1 MKNKNKIF
9 NIFFV
14 LNLVIL
20 ISTIYVLYSKTI
32 GSKGLDWGHWSYS
45 ELLINYPGQF
55 VRRGLLGEIILT
67 LVSGDSANSIIQNIV
82 FYNFSLFIFLITL
95 NIFRTG
101 LGNWHLFFL
110 TISSFGVFNL
120 AIHNNVF
127 HRKEIFFLNLFLIY
141 FGLINKVKG
150 QNVFKY
156 IFLFFTII
164 FTGLIH
170 EGMLLIFGPFYF
182 YNLKRTEIKR
192 FLNIKIENLYLGLSI
207 ALFSLMA
214 LFKGDK
220 NLSER
225 ILNELPINDITLLSV
240 HDTHAID
247 AIGWSIKR
255 GLALTARLFLSGTA
269 FYWTYVIALFFISIC
284 FILFKGDLKTTI
296 TYLKD
301 NFSNSYEFL
310 LLILIFLVGWD
321 WGRWFV
327 IIFYLTFFTISYNL
341 NIKGNIIENRI
352 NLLSIFIFV
361 SISILSVIPEC
372 CLSWS
377 NPKILEVFELYFFE
391 IKFNY

>member
-1 MKNKNKIF
+1 MKNKNKSF
-9 NIFFV
+9 NIFFL
-14 LNLVIL
+14 LNIVIL
-20 ISTIYVLYSKTI
+20 TSTIYVLYSKTI

-55 VRRGLLGEIILT
+55 VRRGLLGEIILS
-67 LVSGDSANSIIQNIV
+67 LVSGDSANSVIQNIV
-82 FYNFSLFIFLITL
+82 FYNFSLFVFLIAL

-141 FGLINKVKG
+141 FGSINKIKG
-150 QNVFKY
+150 KNVFKY

-164 FTGLIH
+164 LTSLIH

-192 FLNIKIENLYLGLSI
+192 FLNIKIENLYLGFSL

-225 ILNELPINDITLLSV
+225 ILNELPIDDIALLSV

-255 GLALTARLFLSGTA
+255 GLVLTARLFLSGTA
-269 FYWTYVIALFFISIC
+269 FYWSYVIALFLISIC
-284 FILFKGDLKTTI
+284 FILFKGDIKTTI
-296 TYLKD
+296 TYFKNNYL
-301 NFSNSYEFL
+301 NSYEFL

-327 IIFYLTFFTISYNL
+327 IIFYLSFFTITYNL
-341 NIKGNIIENRI
+341 DIKNNIVENRI
-352 NLLSIFIFV
+352 NLLSIVIFV

-391 IKFNY
+391 IKLNY

>member
-1 MKNKNKIF
+1 VKNKNKSF
-9 NIFFV
+9 NIFFL
-14 LNLVIL
+14 LNIAIL
-20 ISTIYVLYSKTI
+20 TSTIYVLYSKTI

-55 VRRGLLGEIILT
+55 VRRGLLGEIILS
-67 LVSGDSANSIIQNIV
+67 LVSGDSANSVIQNIV
-82 FYNFSLFIFLITL
+82 FYNFSLFVFLIAL

-141 FGLINKVKG
+141 FGSINKIKG
-150 QNVFKY
+150 KNVFKY

-164 FTGLIH
+164 LTSLIH

-192 FLNIKIENLYLGLSI
+192 FLNIKIENLYLGLSL

-225 ILNELPINDITLLSV
+225 ILNELPIDDIALLSV

-255 GLALTARLFLSGTA
+255 GLVLTARLFLSGTA
-269 FYWTYVIALFFISIC
+269 FYWSYVIALFLISIC
-284 FILFKGDLKTTI
+284 FILFKGDIKTTI
-296 TYLKD
+296 TYFKNNYL
-301 NFSNSYEFL
+301 NSYEFL

-327 IIFYLTFFTISYNL
+327 IIFYLSFFTITYNL
-341 NIKGNIIENRI
+341 DIKNNIVENRI
-352 NLLSIFIFV
+352 NLLSIVIFV

-391 IKFNY
+391 IKLNY

>member
-1 MKNKNKIF
+1 
-9 NIFFV
+9 
-14 LNLVIL
+14 
-20 ISTIYVLYSKTI
+20 
-32 GSKGLDWGHWSYS
+32 
-45 ELLINYPGQF
+45 
-55 VRRGLLGEIILT
+55 
-67 LVSGDSANSIIQNIV
+67 
-82 FYNFSLFIFLITL
+82 
-95 NIFRTG
+95 
-101 LGNWHLFFL
+101 
-110 TISSFGVFNL
+110 
-120 AIHNNVF
+120 
-127 HRKEIFFLNLFLIY
+127 
-141 FGLINKVKG
+141 
-150 QNVFKY
+150 
-156 IFLFFTII
+156 
-164 FTGLIH
+164 
-170 EGMLLIFGPFYF
+170 MLLIFGPFYF

-225 ILNELPINDITLLSV
+225 ILNELPIDDIALLSI

-284 FILFKGDLKTTI
+284 FILFKGDVRTTV
-296 TYLKD
+296 TYFKN
-301 NFSNSYEFL
+301 NFLNSYEFL

-327 IIFYLTFFTISYNL
+327 IIFYLSFFTISYNL
-341 NIKGNIIENRI
+341 HIKNNIVENRI
-352 NLLSIFIFV
+352 NLLSMFIFV
-361 SISILSVIPEC
+361 SISVLSVIPEC